1 MSKFNLKIKFQLQ
14 VCFIAIVI
22 EIVIVFYELSV
33 FVLNN
38 FVTLYNKFSHSV
50 TQKNQQ
56 LKEMNIPHTSNP
68 RIVIIGGGFAGLALA
83 KRLKNKNV
91 QVVLLDKHN
100 YHTFQPLL
108 YQVATGGLEAGSIA
122 YPIRKV
128 IQEYKDFYFRLT
140 SVKEIDTKNQ
150 KIISE
155 IGDLHYDYL
164 VIATGSKTNYFGN
177 KEIERNSMSMK
188 TIPQSLN
195 IRSLILENFEQA
207 VLTKDEA
214 DRNALMNF
222 VLVGAGP
229 TGVELAGALAEMK
242 RAILQKDY
250 PDLDISKME
259 INLIQSGD
267 RVLNT
272 MSEKS
277 SVAAERFLLD
287 LGVKVWKN
295 IRVTNYDGRT
305 ISTNSDLSI
314 DSATVIWTAGVQGAL
329 IHGLDAE
336 SLVERVERIRVNQ
349 YNQVAGYNNI
359 FAVGDIASM
368 ETTNYPQGHPM
379 MAQPAIQQ
387 GHLLGENLIKLIAN
401 QPMKPFEYNDK
412 GSMAT
417 IGRNLAVVDL
427 PSYHFHGFFAWIVWM
442 MVHLL
447 SLIGFK
453 NKAVVFMNWMYNYI
467 RFDRE
472 GRLIVRPYK
481 KRSFVTFT
489 SDEV

>member
-1 MSKFNLKIKFQLQ
+1 
-14 VCFIAIVI
+14 
-22 EIVIVFYELSV
+22 
-33 FVLNN
+33 
-38 FVTLYNKFSHSV
+38 
-50 TQKNQQ
+50 
-56 LKEMNIPHTSNP
+56 MNIPHSTHP
-68 RIVIIGGGFAGLALA
+68 RVVIIGGGFAGLALA
-83 KRLKNKNV
+83 KKLKNKNL

-128 IQEYKDFYFRLT
+128 IQEYDDFYFRLT
-140 SVKEIDTKNQ
+140 TVKEIDTQNQ

-177 KEIERNSMSMK
+177 KDIERNSMSMK

-207 VLTKDEA
+207 VLTRDEA

-277 SVAAERFLLD
+277 SAAAEKFLVD

-295 IRVTNYDGRT
+295 VRVTNYDGRT
-305 ISTNSDLSI
+305 VTTNSDLTFET
-314 DSATVIWTAGVQGAL
+314 ATVIWTAGVQGAP
-329 IHGLDAE
+329 IHGLNPQ
-336 SLVERVERIRVNQ
+336 SLVERVARIRVNSF
-349 YNQVAGYNNI
+349 NQVVGYDNI
-359 FAVGDIASM
+359 FAIGDIASM
-368 ETTNYPQGHPM
+368 ESETYPQGHPM

-387 GHLLGENLIKLIAN
+387 GTLLAENIVKLIAK
-401 QPMKPFEYNDK
+401 QPMKPFVYNDK

-427 PSYHFHGFFAWIVWM
+427 PKYHFNGFFAWIVWM
-442 MVHLL
+442 LVHLF

-453 NKAVVFMNWMYNYI
+453 NKAVVFLNWMYNYI
-467 RFDRE
+467 KFDRE
-472 GRLIVRPYK
+472 GRLIVRPFK
-481 KRSFVTFT
+481 KRSFTTFT

>member
-1 MSKFNLKIKFQLQ
+1 
-14 VCFIAIVI
+14 
-22 EIVIVFYELSV
+22 
-33 FVLNN
+33 
-38 FVTLYNKFSHSV
+38 
-50 TQKNQQ
+50 
-56 LKEMNIPHTSNP
+56 MNIPQLSIP
-68 RIVIIGGGFAGLALA
+68 RVVIIGAGFGGLALA
-83 KRLKNKNV
+83 KKLRNKNL

-100 YHTFQPLL
+100 YHNFQPLL

-140 SVKEIDTKNQ
+140 SVKEIDTINQ
-150 KIISE
+150 KVIAE

-177 KEIERNSMSMK
+177 KEIERNVMSMK

-214 DRNALMNF
+214 DRNSLINF

-242 RAILQKDY
+242 KAILQKDY

-259 INLIQSGD
+259 INLIQSDD

-272 MSEKS
+272 MSEKAS
-277 SVAAERFLLD
+277 IAAEKFLKN
-287 LGVKVWKN
+287 LGVTIWKN
-295 IRVTNYDGRT
+295 VRVTNYDGRT
-305 ISTNSDLSI
+305 ITTNSDLTF
-314 DSATVIWTAGVQGAL
+314 DTATVIWTAGVQGA
-329 IHGLDAE
+329 IVHGLDAK
-336 SLVERVERIRVNQ
+336 SLVKRAERIRVNPF
-349 YNQVAGYNNI
+349 NQVIGYNNI
-359 FAVGDIASM
+359 FALGDIAFM
-368 ETTNYPQGHPM
+368 ESEKYPQGHPM
-379 MAQPAIQQ
+379 MAQPAMQQ
-387 GHLLGENLIKLIAN
+387 GNLLAENLVKLIN
-401 QPMKPFEYNDK
+401 NKPMKPFEYKDK

-427 PSYHFHGFFAWIVWM
+427 PHYHFSGVFAWFVWM
-442 MVHLL
+442 FVHLF

-453 NKAVVFMNWMYNYI
+453 NRAVVFLNWVYNYI

-472 GRLIVRPYK
+472 GRLIVRPFK
-481 KRSFVTFT
+481 KKSFTTFT

>member
-1 MSKFNLKIKFQLQ
+1 
-14 VCFIAIVI
+14 
-22 EIVIVFYELSV
+22 
-33 FVLNN
+33 
-38 FVTLYNKFSHSV
+38 
-50 TQKNQQ
+50 
-56 LKEMNIPHTSNP
+56 MNIPQSKNP
-68 RIVIIGGGFAGLALA
+68 RIVIIGGGFAGISIA
-83 KRLKNKNV
+83 KKLRNKNL

-155 IGDLHYDYL
+155 IGDLNYDYL

-207 VLTKDEA
+207 VLTKDVA
-214 DRNALMNF
+214 DKNALINF
-222 VLVGAGP
+222 VLVGGGP

-242 RAILQKDY
+242 KAILQKDY
-250 PDLDISKME
+250 PDLDVSKMQ

-267 RVLNT
+267 RILNT

-277 SVAAERFLLD
+277 SQAAQDFLEN
-287 LGVKVWKN
+287 LGVKIWKN
-295 IRVTNYDGRT
+295 VRVTNYDGRT
-305 ISTNSDLSI
+305 ITTNSDLI
-314 DSATVIWTAGVQGAL
+314 FETATMIWTAGVQGA
-329 IHGLDAE
+329 IITGLDAI
-336 SLVERVERIRVNQ
+336 SLVEKVERIRVNEF
-349 YNQVAGYNNI
+349 NQVLGYNNI
-359 FAVGDIASM
+359 FAIGDIASM
-368 ETTNYPQGHPM
+368 ETELYPEGHPM
-379 MAQPAIQQ
+379 MAQPALQQ
-387 GHLLGENLIKLIAN
+387 GDFLGKNIVKLIN
-401 QPMKPFEYNDK
+401 KQPMQPFKYSDK

-417 IGRNLAVVDL
+417 IGRNKAVVDL
-427 PSYHFHGFFAWIVWM
+427 PNYHFHGVFAWFVWM
-442 MVHLL
+442 FVHLF

-453 NKAVVFMNWMYNYI
+453 NKAVVFLNWVYNYI

-472 GRLIVRPYK
+472 GRLIIRPYK
-481 KRSFVTFT
+481 KKSFVTFT

>member
-1 MSKFNLKIKFQLQ
+1 
-14 VCFIAIVI
+14 
-22 EIVIVFYELSV
+22 
-33 FVLNN
+33 
-38 FVTLYNKFSHSV
+38 
-50 TQKNQQ
+50 
-56 LKEMNIPHTSNP
+56 MNIPNSP
-68 RIVIIGGGFAGLALA
+68 LKRVVIIGGGFAGITLA
-83 KRLKNKNV
+83 KQLNRQNL
-91 QVVLLDKHN
+91 QVVLIDKHN

-122 YPIRKV
+122 YPLRKV
-128 IQEYKDFYFRLT
+128 IQGFPDFYFRLT
-140 SVKEIDTKNQ
+140 TVKEIDTQNQ

-177 KEIERNSMSMK
+177 KEIERNAMSMK

-207 VLTKDEA
+207 VLSKDANE
-214 DRNALMNF
+214 RNALMNF

-250 PDLDISKME
+250 PDLDIQKMQ
-259 INLIQSGD
+259 IHLIQSGD

-277 SVAAERFLLD
+277 SVASEAFLKS
-287 LGVKVWKN
+287 LGVNVWKN
-295 IRVTNYDGRT
+295 MRVQSYDGRT
-305 ISTNSDLSI
+305 VTTNTATQFE
-314 DSATVIWTAGVQGAL
+314 SATVIWTAGVQGACPA
-329 IHGLDAE
+329 GLPAS
-336 SLVERVERIRVNQ
+336 SLVSQVNRIRVNAF
-349 YNQVAGYNNI
+349 NKVIGFENI
-359 FAVGDIASM
+359 FAIGDIASM
-368 ETTNYPQGHPM
+368 ETPLFPQGHPM
-379 MAQPAIQQ
+379 MAQPAMQQ
-387 GHLLGENLIKLIAN
+387 GELLGKNLPKIIQGKT
-401 QPMKPFEYNDK
+401 PEPFVYNDK

-427 PSYHFHGFFAWIVWM
+427 PKYHFNGFFAWVVWM
-442 MVHLL
+442 VVHLF

-453 NKAVVFMNWMYNYI
+453 NKAVVFMNWVYNYI

-472 GRLIVRPYK
+472 GRLIVRPFK
-481 KRSFVTFT
+481 KKSFSTFT
-489 SDEV
+489 TDEI

>member
-1 MSKFNLKIKFQLQ
+1 
-14 VCFIAIVI
+14 
-22 EIVIVFYELSV
+22 
-33 FVLNN
+33 
-38 FVTLYNKFSHSV
+38 
-50 TQKNQQ
+50 
-56 LKEMNIPHTSNP
+56 MNIPVSKNP
-68 RIVIIGGGFAGLALA
+68 RIVIIGGGFAGIALA
-83 KRLKNKNV
+83 KKLKNTNY
-91 QVVLLDKHN
+91 QVVMLDKHN

-128 IQEYKDFYFRLT
+128 IQQYHDFYFRLT
-140 SVKEIDTKNQ
+140 SVKEIDTVNQ

-177 KEIERNSMSMK
+177 KEIERNAMSMK

-195 IRSLILENFEQA
+195 IRSFILENFEQA
-207 VLTKDEA
+207 VLTKDES

-242 RAILQKDY
+242 KEILQKDY
-250 PDLDISKME
+250 PDLDISKMQ

-277 SVAAERFLLD
+277 SVAAEKFLD
-287 LGVKVWKN
+287 NLGVKVWKN
-295 IRVTNYDGRT
+295 VRVTNYDGRT
-305 ISTNSDLSI
+305 ISTNSDLSF
-314 DSATVIWTAGVQGAL
+314 DSATVIWTAGVQGA
-329 IHGLDAE
+329 IVHGLDAK

-349 YNQVAGYNNI
+349 FNQVNGYENI
-359 FAVGDIASM
+359 FAIGDIASM
-368 ETTNYPQGHPM
+368 ETQKFPQGHPM

-387 GHLLGENLIKLIAN
+387 GDLLGDNLIKLSQN
-401 QPMKPFEYNDK
+401 KPMKPFEYNDK

-417 IGRNLAVVDL
+417 IGRNKAVVDL
-427 PSYHFHGFFAWIVWM
+427 PKYHFSGFFAWVVWM
-442 MVHLL
+442 FVHLF

-453 NKAVVFMNWMYNYI
+453 NKAVVFMNWIYNYI

-472 GRLIVRPYK
+472 GRLIVRPFK
-481 KRSFVTFT
+481 KRSFTTFT
-489 SDEV
+489 SDEI

>member
-1 MSKFNLKIKFQLQ
+1 
-14 VCFIAIVI
+14 
-22 EIVIVFYELSV
+22 
-33 FVLNN
+33 
-38 FVTLYNKFSHSV
+38 
-50 TQKNQQ
+50 
-56 LKEMNIPHTSNP
+56 MNIPTSKNP
-68 RIVIIGGGFAGLALA
+68 RVVIIGGGFAGIAISKKL
-83 KRLKNKNV
+83 RNKNV
-91 QVVLLDKHN
+91 QVVLIDKHN

-128 IQEYKDFYFRLT
+128 IQEFKDFYFRMT
-140 SVKEIDTKNQ
+140 SVKEIDTKHH
-150 KIISE
+150 KIITE

-207 VLTKDEA
+207 VLIRNQA
-214 DRNALMNF
+214 DRNTLINF

-242 RAILQKDY
+242 KAILQKDY
-250 PDLDISKME
+250 PDLDIDKMQ

-267 RVLNT
+267 RILNT

-277 SVAAERFLLD
+277 SKAAEKFLLD
-287 LGVKVWKN
+287 LGVKIWKN
-295 IRVTNYDGRT
+295 VRVTNYDGRT
-305 ISTNSDLSI
+305 ITTNTNLTF
-314 DSATVIWTAGVQGAL
+314 DSATVIWTAGVQGAK
-329 IHGLDAE
+329 IAGLDSK
-336 SLVERVERIRVNQ
+336 SLVEKVERIRVNQ
-349 YNQVAGYNNI
+349 YNQVVGYENI
-359 FAVGDIASM
+359 FAIGDICSM
-368 ETTNYPQGHPM
+368 ETEQYPQGHPM

-387 GHLLGENLIKLIAN
+387 GKLLGENLIKLIHKKS
-401 QPMKPFEYNDK
+401 MIPFEYNDK

-427 PSYHFHGFFAWIVWM
+427 PHYHFSGFFAWFVWM
-442 MVHLL
+442 FVHLF

-453 NKAVVFMNWMYNYI
+453 NKSVVFLNWVYNYI

-472 GRLIVRPYK
+472 GRLIIRPFK
-481 KRSFVTFT
+481 KKSFTTFT

>member
-1 MSKFNLKIKFQLQ
+1 
-14 VCFIAIVI
+14 
-22 EIVIVFYELSV
+22 
-33 FVLNN
+33 
-38 FVTLYNKFSHSV
+38 
-50 TQKNQQ
+50 
-56 LKEMNIPHTSNP
+56 MNIPTSKKP
-68 RIVIIGGGFAGLALA
+68 RVIIIGGGFAGIALA
-83 KRLKNKNV
+83 KKLRNKNV

-140 SVKEIDTKNQ
+140 SVKEIDTLNQ

-177 KEIERNSMSMK
+177 KDIERYSMSMK

-207 VLTKDEA
+207 VLIKDEVE
-214 DRNALMNF
+214 RSMLINF
-222 VLVGAGP
+222 VIVGAGP

-242 RAILQKDY
+242 KAILQKDY
-250 PDLDISKME
+250 PDLDIAKMQ
-259 INLIQSGD
+259 INLVQGD
-267 RVLNT
+267 GRVLDT

-277 SVAAERFLLD
+277 SAAAEKFLLN

-295 IRVTNYDGRT
+295 VRVTNYDGKT
-305 ISTNSDLSI
+305 VTTNSDLTFET
-314 DSATVIWTAGVQGAL
+314 ATVIWAAGVQGAK
-329 IHGLDAE
+329 IAGLDSK

-349 YNQVAGYNNI
+349 YNQVMGYENI
-359 FAVGDIASM
+359 FAIGDIASM
-368 ETTNYPQGHPM
+368 ETELFPQGHPM

-387 GHLLGENLIKLIAN
+387 GKLLGENLIKLIN
-401 QPMKPFEYNDK
+401 KKPMTAFEYNNK

-427 PSYHFHGFFAWIVWM
+427 PRYHFSGVFAWFVWM
-442 MVHLL
+442 LVHLF

-453 NKAVVFMNWMYNYI
+453 NKAVVFLNWVYNYI
-467 RFDRE
+467 WFDRE
-472 GRLIVRPYK
+472 GRLIIRPFK
-481 KRSFVTFT
+481 KKSFNSFT
-489 SDEV
+489 TDEV